1 MFLIHHSHKL
11 CQGTRL
17 KPAGRSADNRNE
29 MVTWLVGAGLIA
41 AALLLLAW
49 AFPRLPRRRH

>member
-1 MFLIHHSHKL
+1 
-11 CQGTRL
+11 
-17 KPAGRSADNRNE
+17 

-49 AFPRLPRRRH
+49 AFPRLPKRR